1 MESVEEIQDQ
11 ESDAEQLDPE
21 ADEAVTQIDEQH
33 DQGFGARDMGSR
45 RHDQGPD
52 NHLFD
57 VRKYFLG
64 GRLDMFGIERKPS
77 AFDLIHGFSL
87 QRFMGASIQRVRNRE
102 ASWPA

>member
-1 MESVEEIQDQ
+1 
-11 ESDAEQLDPE
+11 
-21 ADEAVTQIDEQH
+21 
-33 DQGFGARDMGSR
+33 
-45 RHDQGPD
+45 
-52 NHLFD
+52 